1 MENDYNNQT
10 GEDTAKPDGGR
21 GFSTGVYEWAE
32 SLVFAIVVVVL
43 LFSFI
48 FRVVTVNGESML
60 PNYHQDD
67 RLIVSAVAPGMIE
80 QGDVVVVVDVLD
92 DPIIKRVVATQ
103 GQSVDIY
110 DGSVYVDGVRFDD
123 EGYNVE
129 KGITTTGL
137 TSLSTLEFPQVVP
150 EGCVFVLGDNRQF
163 SRDSRYTDVGMVDE
177 RKILGKALLNIY
189 PFDKF
194 GLSK

>member
-21 GFSTGVYEWAE
+21 GFSAGVYEWAE

-43 LFSFI
+43 IFSFI

-67 RLIVSAVAPGMIE
+67 RLIVSAVAPEIE
-80 QGDVVVVVDVLD
+80 QGDVVVVVDILD

-103 GQSVDIY
+103 GQTVDIH

-129 KGITTTGL
+129 RGITTPGI
-137 TSLSTLEFPQVVP
+137 TSLSPLEFPQVVP
-150 EGCVFVLGDNRQF
+150 EGCVFVLGDNRSV